1 MNNYVYEMEVG
12 DSFDGDYIPHILE
25 LNWFFGDNPVDF
37 SSVQKIRVHGL
48 AKGQVFLQV
57 ATNGLATDRMDYE
70 PSYSEAQYIDL
81 PRKPQDITTAFMPV
95 TNYTDLAARGIA
107 VQFKFTGRNT
117 QFTAVEPSHVI
128 QVLVLQTTNTGARS
142 N

>member
-1 MNNYVYEMEVG
+1 MSNYVYEMEVG

-48 AKGQVFLQV
+48 SKGRVFLQV

-70 PSYSEAQYIDL
+70 PSYSEPQHIDL
-81 PRKPQDITTAFMPV
+81 PRKAQDVTAAFKAV
-95 TNYTDLAARGIA
+95 TNYTDIAARGIA
-107 VQFKFTGRNT
+107 VQFKFTGRNDQIPT
-117 QFTAVEPSHVI
+117 TEPSHVI